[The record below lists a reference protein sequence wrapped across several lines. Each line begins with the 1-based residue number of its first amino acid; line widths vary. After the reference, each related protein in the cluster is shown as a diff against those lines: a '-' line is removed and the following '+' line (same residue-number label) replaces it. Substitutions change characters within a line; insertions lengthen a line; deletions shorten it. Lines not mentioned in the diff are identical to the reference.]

1 MFAQKWVYD
10 DVHDD
15 VLNDDDDDDGDED
28 DQWWLDTCKFQ
39 QIYYC

>member
-15 VLNDDDDDDGDED
+15 VLNDDDDDGDED